1 MAEFRLDD
9 EQRAG
14 VRDCLRK
21 ANIALSTAVF
31 ERLVRDIED
40 SISRFRGSEP
50 SGGRRNAHNALRAIW
65 LLANDDDPPL
75 GVLRARLKVLPKRA
89 IEYIERRFPQVI
101 PKLFTEDPFENGTT
115 FLAWTEK
122 ASGDHLVKALQVL
135 SADGVQIVAGRSRG
149 KTKRS
154 ALRMEP
160 GIGGETRGARAK
172 GHKGGRPRENA
183 RHELVMN
190 LGVDWFEATERMPEP
205 GRSGE
210 TAFGDLVHSVFQ
222 WTEVSGDPYEAAT
235 YALRWH
241 WEQVELMRNRP
252 PAIDFLRHHGE
263 EI

>member
-1 MAEFRLDD
+1 MAEFRLDE

-21 ANIALSTAVF
+21 ANIALSTAVS

-89 IEYIERRFPQVI
+89 IEYIDRRFPQVI
-101 PKLFTEDPFENGTT
+101 PKLFPEDPFKNGTT

-149 KTKRS
+149 KEKRS
-154 ALRMEP
+154 ALRVEP
-160 GIGGETRGARAK
+160 AIGGDARGAGAK
-172 GHKGGRPRENA
+172 KQKGGRPSEYA
-183 RHELVMN
+183 RHELVIN
-190 LGVDWFEATERMPEP
+190 LGLDWLRATKRMPES
-205 GRSGE
+205 GRSSE
-210 TAFGDLVHSVFQ
+210 TAFGDLVHSVFE
-222 WTEVSGDPYEAAT
+222 WLEVSGDPYEAAT

-241 WEQVELMRNRP
+241 WEQLELERSRP
-252 PAIDFLRHHGE
+252 PLDDFLRRHGE